1 MSLVTS
7 TPLFAN
13 RPSPSLPPSLP
24 PSLCVCLCL
33 SLSLTELLLL
43 NFPSYLFYN
52 LLEDIG
58 ALANAYVG
66 ELQHRLFSGDYQLF
80 KHAPVFESNFIQ
92 ITKKGHV
99 SNIHHRVT
107 MVTIGITSTDPTLYL
122 PDVLLIAKPSEL
134 QMQLQL
140 QMFKRKMMELFP
152 LKLTKISIYDEKKH
166 RLRLKLAT
174 HQSFYL
180 QLIDACPKFEERM
193 FQQWPLITSSKRR
206 KVLHRI
212 HCKVE

>member
-1 MSLVTS
+1 M
-7 TPLFAN
+7 
-13 RPSPSLPPSLP
+13 RKY
-24 PSLCVCLCL
+24 
-33 SLSLTELLLL
+33 TELLLL

-140 QMFKRKMMELFP
+140 QMFKRKMMEPLNSSNWVSADNYAPLELLRLFP

-193 FQQWPLITSSKRR
+193 FQQWVKL
-206 KVLHRI
+206 LHRI
-212 HCKVE
+212 YT